1 MKHYTARLGEKR
13 LTQKIERP
21 RQTMS
26 EEALPIS
33 KGQTPSDDFVEM
45 ERQLTEE
52 TSVLSLM
59 KEQMTSMLGMFSM
72 FIITIGLSLYI
83 RPWYDVAELHAF
95 GEAGASQ
102 VRYILL
108 ELVMIFIFTAGVI
121 MLARY
126 KKEWIIKYGIM
137 GVLTIALMYTTVPL
151 MHMLVIDFDVEEFE
165 YQETLSYE
173 GDYVTDLGMDGF
185 LTHQL
190 NGNFTNWEDSISY
203 YSSSSLNNSEA
214 EWTNNFPRLPAG
226 DNGDVRIVKSAQLL
240 TVTNGA
246 WIWAIDT
253 DTGDLIEY
261 YPCNYIDES
270 GVIQLGTS
278 FGHSCDMALIVESGL
293 YVFSNTGEVVFYPT
307 DRETGQIFA
316 PQANW
321 VLPPYLDLKNE
332 FIDSIRLDSDKLLV
346 VTESTSII
354 FTLKE
359 TKASLSPEFMPLEFE
374 YLTGDK
380 ITSVDFGHSPWSEEL
395 ISMNDGKNGLLIIG
409 EQNGNVTG
417 WEWDATRSDTQ
428 QFELQEKMNIAGLVN
443 NVTQVQ
449 LTDLDNSGR
458 TDMLISSHENSYWL
472 HGMLLKNRLTFEI
485 DSDFQT
491 GIFGENGSDDYFYA
505 VTANEIQSGIIE
517 DDMYSLDGLQLYDV
531 PFLIG
536 VIFALLLMILLYLH
550 SEWYVVNTV
559 GILVGAGVIVML
571 GVAFTPGLIIIFMIL
586 AAVYDAW
593 AVYRSKHMLELADTM
608 IGLQLPILLV
618 APQDKGYS
626 FKDENSKMVDKTE
639 VRKVA
644 PPVNV
649 PTSKKLEKKSKE
661 ALFMGLGDI
670 IFPGMLVLSA
680 VQWLDSDN
688 AFAIAIFALIG
699 SLIGYFILMTYVARG
714 KAQAGLPLLNGG
726 AIVGYLI
733 GGLIFM
739 GAEIFNLGITF

>member
-33 KGQTPSDDFVEM
+33 MGQTPSDDFVEM
-45 ERQLTEE
+45 ERQLSEE

-126 KKEWIIKYGIM
+126 KKEWVIKYGIM

-165 YQETLSYE
+165 YQETFSYE

-203 YSSSSLNNSEA
+203 YSTSSLNNSEA
-214 EWTNNFPRLPAG
+214 EWTNNFSRLPAG
-226 DNGDVRIVKSAQLL
+226 DNGDLRIVKSAQLL

-278 FGHSCDMALIVESGL
+278 FGYSCDMALIVESGL
-293 YVFSNTGEVVFYPT
+293 YVFSNTGEVVFFPT

-354 FTLKE
+354 FTLEE

-374 YLTGDK
+374 YLAGDK
-380 ITSVDFGHSPWSEEL
+380 ITSVDFGHSPWSEEI

-409 EQNGNVTG
+409 ESNGNVTG
-417 WEWDATRSDTQ
+417 WEWDATRPDTK
-428 QFELQEKMNIAGLVN
+428 QFELQEKMNIAGLVDT
-443 NVTQVQ
+443 VTQVQ
-449 LTDLDNSGR
+449 LTDLDNSGK
-458 TDMLISSHENSYWL
+458 TDMLISSDEKSYWL

-491 GIFGENGSDDYFYA
+491 GIFGENGPDDYFYA
-505 VTANEIQSGIIE
+505 VSDNEIKSGIVE
-517 DDMYSLDGLQLYDV
+517 DDMKSLDGLQLYDI

-536 VIFALLLMILLYLH
+536 VIFALLLMILLYFH

-626 FKDENSKMVDKTE
+626 FKDENSKMVHKTE
-639 VRKVA
+639 VKQVA

-649 PTSKKLEKKSKE
+649 PTSKKPEKKSKE

-688 AFAIAIFALIG
+688 AFVIAMFALIG

-726 AIVGYLI
+726 AILGYLI

-739 GAEIFNLGITF
+739 GAGIFNLGITF

>member
-1 MKHYTARLGEKR
+1 MKHCKARVDEKR

-33 KGQTPSDDFVEM
+33 KGQTPSQEFVEM

-52 TSVLSLM
+52 TGVLSLM

-72 FIITIGLSLYI
+72 FVITIGLSIYI

-95 GEAGASQ
+95 GETGATQ

-108 ELVMIFIFTAGVI
+108 ELVMILIFTAAVI

-126 KKEWIIKYGIM
+126 KKEWLIKYGIM

-165 YQETLSYE
+165 YQDASSYE

-190 NGNFTNWEDSISY
+190 IGNFTNWEDSISY
-203 YSSSSLNNSEA
+203 YSTNSLNSSEA
-214 EWTNNFPRLPAG
+214 EWTTNFSRLPAG
-226 DNGDVRIVKSAQLL
+226 DNEDLRIVKSTQSL

-261 YPCNYIDES
+261 YPCNYIDEF
-270 GVIQLGTS
+270 GAIQLGTS
-278 FGHSCDMALIVESGL
+278 FGYSCDMALIVESGL
-293 YVFSNTGEVVFYPT
+293 YVFSNTGEVVFFPT
-307 DRETGQIFA
+307 DRETGQIFS

-332 FIDSIRLDSDKLLV
+332 FIDSIRLDSDKLLIA
-346 VTESTSII
+346 TQSTSIV
-354 FTLKE
+354 FTLEE
-359 TKASLSPEFMPLEFE
+359 TKASLGPEFMPLEFE
-374 YLTGDK
+374 YLSEDN
-380 ITSVDFGHSPWSEEL
+380 ISSVDFGHSPWSEETMT
-395 ISMNDGKNGLLIIG
+395 MNNGKDGLLLIG
-409 EQNGNVTG
+409 ESNGDVTG
-417 WEWDATRSDTQ
+417 WEWDATKLDTQ
-428 QFELQEKMNIAGLVN
+428 QFEIQEKMNIDGLLDT
-443 NVTQVQ
+443 VTQVQ

-458 TDMLISSHENSYWL
+458 TDMLISSDESSYWL
-472 HGMLLKNRLTFEI
+472 HGMLLKNRLTIEI
-485 DSDFQT
+485 DADFKT
-491 GIFGENGSDDYFYA
+491 GIFGQNGSDDYFYA
-505 VTANEIQSGIIE
+505 VSANEINSGVIE
-517 DDMYSLDGLQLYDV
+517 DDMYSLDGLQLYDI

-536 VIFALLLMILLYLH
+536 VIFALLLMVLLYFH

-559 GILVGAGVIVML
+559 GMLVGAGVIVML
-571 GVAFTPGLIIIFMIL
+571 GVAFVPGLIIIFMIL
-586 AAVYDAW
+586 AAIYDAW

-626 FKDENSKMVDKTE
+626 FKDEKTKMVEKTD
-639 VRKVA
+639 VRQVA

-649 PTSKKLEKKSKE
+649 PKSTKPRKKSKE

-680 VQWLDSDN
+680 IQWLDSDN
-688 AFAIAIFALIG
+688 SFAIAMFALIG
-699 SLIGYFILMTYVARG
+699 SLIGYFVLMTYVARG

-739 GAEIFNLGITF
+739 GTEIFNLGISL